1 MYFEINVFFRS
12 LGCIVYE
19 LVVGAPPFQTN
30 SILHLVKLIKFEA
43 INWPDF
49 ISSTCK
55 SFLEVKIFV
64 YMFIYFYNRIL
75 LYNY

>member
-1 MYFEINVFFRS
+1 MIYFFQEICFKVNFIFRS

-30 SILHLVKLIKFEA
+30 SILHLVKLIKFEK
-43 INWPDF
+43 IKWPDF

-55 SFLEVKIFV
+55 SFLEVKI
-64 YMFIYFYNRIL
+64 L
-75 LYNY
+75 